1 METLLKPGDM
11 IRIRKDI
18 GEGITYKMYNDA
30 SIGNGW
36 IKEDMISPGTL
47 VEIKDISNGQYIV
60 QSIEPKKAYSNFLE
74 SEDFWLYTDGMFDP
88 NLLNML
94 ITERIKRD

>member
-1 METLLKPGDM
+1 MATLLKPGDM
-11 IRIRKDI
+11 IRIRDDI

-30 SIGNGW
+30 SIGNSW
-36 IKEDMISPGTL
+36 IEEDMISPGTL

-60 QSIEPKKAYSNFLE
+60 QSIEPKKESSKSLE

-88 NLLNML
+88 DLLNML
-94 ITERIKRD
+94 VTERIKRN